1 MGHPR
6 SQVNFSERLYEEKL
20 DSFAQA
26 KSWHRRLRTLWLLS
40 RLDPVDPTGRA
51 KGPII

>member
-1 MGHPR
+1 MGHPP

-26 KSWHRRLRTLWLLS
+26 KSWHRRLRTLWLS
-40 RLDPVDPTGRA
+40 RFDPDDPSGRA
-51 KGPII
+51 KVPVI